1 MRRGPKP
8 KPGSLRQQVFRKLFV
23 LRVGKTPILGHRIP
37 CNRGRGAHCTIRAA
51 VRVYCFRTGAKIA
64 TEHCGIHRQG
74 LMVRKLGAE
83 RRFCVHTSHKSGLC
97 PAVLTAKEVQDA

>member
-8 KPGSLRQQVFRKLFV
+8 KLDSLRQQVFWKLFF
-23 LRVGKTPILGHRIP
+23 LRVGKTTMFGHKLAYP
-37 CNRGRGAHCTIRAA
+37 CNRGRGAYCTIRQA

-64 TEHCGIHRQG
+64 TEHRGIHRQV

-83 RRFCVHTSHKSGLC
+83 KHFCVHTSHRSGLC
-97 PAVLTAKEVQDA
+97 PAVMTVKEA